1 MQWWREPDGGMSG
14 EGCLEFPKKKN
25 LKNCFCRTHSLR
37 EDASSELQGVIS
49 VEGGHVPESQASSF
63 TGRGAMA
70 R

>member
-1 MQWWREPDGGMSG
+1 MGVSLVKAAWNS
-14 EGCLEFPKKKN
+14 
-25 LKNCFCRTHSLR
+25 LKINCFCRTHSLR
-37 EDASSELQGVIS
+37 EDACSELQGVIS

>member
-1 MQWWREPDGGMSG
+1 M
-14 EGCLEFPKKKN
+14 EFLKKN
-25 LKNCFCRTHSLR
+25 IICFCRTHSLH